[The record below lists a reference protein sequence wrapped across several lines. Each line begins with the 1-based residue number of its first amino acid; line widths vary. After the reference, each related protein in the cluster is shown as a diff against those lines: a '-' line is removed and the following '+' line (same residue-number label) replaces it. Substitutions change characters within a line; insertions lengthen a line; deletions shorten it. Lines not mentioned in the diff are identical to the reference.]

1 MPHTLTLEAPEEV
14 FTVLVK
20 TAENTGQTPEVLAAQ
35 WLADAARRMEEDPLE
50 KFIGAFDGGGSD
62 WADQHDKYLGQ
73 SLAEEMRG
81 EITGDGAS

>member
-1 MPHTLTLEAPEEV
+1 MPHTLTLEAPEEI

-20 TAENTGQTPEVLAAQ
+20 TAENTGQTPEALATQ

-62 WADQHDKYLGQ
+62 WADQHDKHLGQ
-73 SLAEEMRG
+73 SLADEMR
-81 EITGDGAS
+81 GDGAS